1 MVNQAG
7 TIINISIMSKLSGSS
22 FRTRVGTDLK
32 VENVIARAAAKLGTA
47 LLNQGM
53 DNVLLALR
61 HVESST
67 RLKEGRTLGSYH
79 IHDGDTL
86 ELYEESKAG
95 FAIRG
100 S

>member
-1 MVNQAG
+1 MVKQTG
-7 TIINISIMSKLSGSS
+7 TFINVKIKSKLSGS
-22 FRTRVGTDLK
+22 FFPTRVGLDLMI
-32 VENVIARAAAKLGTA
+32 ENVIARAAAKFGTA
-47 LLNQGM
+47 LLNQGL

-61 HVESST
+61 HVETST

-79 IHDGDTL
+79 IKDGDTL

-95 FAIRG
+95 FLGR